1 MMKYD
6 RSLGRQIPTL
16 WVGPR
21 PGGQLQ
27 IPTLSRCFSGVI
39 YFIFVTVSS
48 YQKIK
53 SSLQHSV
60 SKHCFLLGVCL
71 AGSLI
76 ECIAWP
82 SPQVVTQQS
91 ITKPNPKVFA
101 SFLFGICRHF
111 STVSKLV
118 QYIGSVSK
126 PVLPNVT
133 VKERTS
139 NFLPSLNTCSLDSM
153 SGCFFIY
160 LMLSPEVLFI
170 YIQIILVSFGR
181 IG

>member
-1 MMKYD
+1 MIDRWVVKYQRFGSGHVPVARFKYQLFQD
-6 RSLGRQIPTL
+6 VSLE
-16 WVGPR
+16 
-21 PGGQLQ
+21 
-27 IPTLSRCFSGVI
+27 LS
-39 YFIFVTVSS
+39 T
-48 YQKIK
+48 
-53 SSLQHSV
+53 SSLLQLVVTRKSKAHCSTQLSV
-60 SKHCFLLGVCL
+60 
-71 AGSLI
+71 I

-101 SFLFGICRHF
+101 SFLFGICQHV

-139 NFLPSLNTCSLDSM
+139 NFLPSHTCSLDSM

-160 LMLSPEVLFI
+160 LM
-170 YIQIILVSFGR
+170 G
-181 IG
+181 